1 MSNRHLSRTM
11 AMQALYE
18 WDFRGKDM
26 SRLPEILIFVK
37 KEFAP
42 DFEDDGYVERQVKAI
57 IGRISEV
64 DQVLNKFAPN
74 WTVDTM
80 TLIDRNVLRLGVY
93 ELKFDETIPSKVA
106 INEAIELG
114 KTFGGDASGKFVN
127 GVLGAIYKD
136 AVDKGVV
143 KQIDVEM
150 EKKKA
155 EEAIKKV
162 GRVEEVVEVEEV
174 KGGK

>member
-1 MSNRHLSRTM
+1 MSNRHLARTM

-18 WDFRGKDM
+18 WDFRGGEGKGID
-26 SRLPEILIFVK
+26 EIVQFVRT
-37 KEFAP
+37 EFAP
-42 DFEDDGYVERQVKAI
+42 DFEDGGYVERQVKAVVEH
-57 IGRISEV
+57 REKL
-64 DQVLNKFAPN
+64 DALLNQYAPN

-93 ELKFDETIPSKVA
+93 ELKFDESIPSIVA

-127 GVLGAIYKD
+127 GVLGAVYKAD
-136 AVDKGVV
+136 VEAGV
-143 KQIDVEM
+143 KKPIDIEM

-155 EEAIKKV
+155 DKDKKT
-162 GRVEEVVEVEEV
+162 VEKVEPAA
-174 KGGK
+174 